1 MNQNENKNSTS
12 YNQQEFKFPGIS
24 NQTLYCALSYIYFFW
39 LVGLI
44 VDRNNKIIQFH
55 VNQGIIL
62 FSVSLASLLIINT
75 LSNVLYSI
83 APILA
88 SLSAFFEVLWILLS
102 FIFMVI
108 GIKNVLNHQQ
118 KALPIIGNMFNL
130 FK

>member
-1 MNQNENKNSTS
+1 MNQNENKNLNS
-12 YNQQEFKFPGIS
+12 YKQEEFKFPGIS
-24 NQTLYCALSYIYFFW
+24 NQTLYCVLSYIYIFW
-39 LVGLI
+39 LVGLL

-62 FSVSLASLLIINT
+62 FSVSFASLLIINI

-88 SLSAFFEVLWILLS
+88 SLSAFLEVLWILFS
-102 FIFMVI
+102 FIFIAI
-108 GIKNVLNHQQ
+108 GIKNALNQQQ
-118 KALPIIGNMFNL
+118 KVLPIIGNMFNF